1 VIVALTTRG
10 ELQGLLV
17 DPAGAAEQRACV
29 ASVSDRNVLA
39 RNAMA
44 PPIAP
49 VAPHL
54 KRSIRNSSRSAREMR
69 DDRRSKP
76 SDTWSQR
83 TFRAGDAGMLDVHL
97 RVAMPVHRFRRPF
110 DLP

>member
-1 VIVALTTRG
+1 MPAQNNDVAANARAIVAQTARG

-29 ASVSDRNVLA
+29 ASVSATFPLT

-54 KRSIRNSSRSAREMR
+54 KRSIRNSSRSTREMR
-69 DDRRSKP
+69 DDRRPKP

-83 TFRAGDAGMLDVHL
+83 NIAG
-97 RVAMPVHRFRRPF
+97 R
-110 DLP
+110 